1 MVLHLNI
8 KGYVPIT
15 TINQRWGMLDFVHF
29 RHWGEGPISTNESS
43 LSQGDHFA
51 HKHLDMAPH
60 HYY

>member
-8 KGYVPIT
+8 KGWVPIT
-15 TINQRWGMLDFVHF
+15 TINQRWGMLDFVPF
-29 RHWGEGPISTNESS
+29 RLSGEGPISTNESA

-51 HKHLDMAPH
+51 HKYLGIGPH